1 MDNEYENEDD
11 NRTIRRIPIECPLTY
26 NIVNQKDIK
35 KGIAIDIS
43 NSGIK
48 FLANE
53 KLEEGTLIDIR
64 LHPLDETNVPLSA
77 VVQVLRVEVAEGI
90 NNQYKTAAVIKIL
103 K

>member
-1 MDNEYENEDD
+1 MNEENR
-11 NRTIRRIPIECPLTY
+11 NIPRIPIECPLTY
-26 NIVNQKDIK
+26 NIVNQQDIK

-43 NSGIK
+43 NNGIK

-53 KLEEGTLIDIR
+53 KLEEGELIDLR
-64 LHPLDETNVPLSA
+64 LQPLDDSVVPLSA

-90 NNQYKTAAVIKIL
+90 NNQYKTAGIIKIL

>member
-1 MDNEYENEDD
+1 MNEENR
-11 NRTIRRIPIECPLTY
+11 NIPRISIECPLTY

-43 NSGIK
+43 NNGIK

-53 KLEEGTLIDIR
+53 KLEEGELIDIR
-64 LHPLDETNVPLSA
+64 LHPLDEINVPLSA
-77 VVQVLRVEVAEGI
+77 VVQILRVELAEGI
-90 NNQYKTAAVIKIL
+90 NNQYKTAAVIKRL